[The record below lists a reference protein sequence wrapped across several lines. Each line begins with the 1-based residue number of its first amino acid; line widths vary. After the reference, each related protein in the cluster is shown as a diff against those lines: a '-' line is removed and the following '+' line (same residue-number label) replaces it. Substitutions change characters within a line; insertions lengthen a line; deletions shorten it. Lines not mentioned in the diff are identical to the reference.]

1 MAQQPGAG
9 RGGGPAPLVSPEVAA
24 DRRVTFRLRAPNA
37 QEVALTRL
45 GQRQPMVKDE
55 RGVWSV
61 TTGPL
66 DPDIYTYTFSVDG
79 ATFNDP
85 SNSTLTT
92 SYRSV
97 QGLAEVE
104 GRRQRRSRRTGED
117 SQRR

>member
-92 SYRSV
+92 SYRVS
-97 QGLAEVE
+97 
-104 GRRQRRSRRTGED
+104 SRTG
-117 SQRR
+117 